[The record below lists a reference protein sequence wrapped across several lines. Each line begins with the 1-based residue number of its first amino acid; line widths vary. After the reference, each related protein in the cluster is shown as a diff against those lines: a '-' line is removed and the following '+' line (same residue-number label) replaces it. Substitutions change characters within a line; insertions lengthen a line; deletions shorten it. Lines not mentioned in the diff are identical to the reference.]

1 MNAMV
6 ATPDKADDP
15 KQNRIL
21 AGLQDVDYSRF
32 LNDLE
37 GVSLQSGQVLYK
49 PGEKLE
55 HVYFPTSG
63 IVSRVFTT
71 QNGSSAGLAMTGNDG
86 FVGIPLVLGGV
97 HSAYEA
103 VVQSKGYAYR
113 LSAEVYTWELEQ
125 SENLLQLSLAYVQAL
140 MTQIAQ
146 SVVCN
151 RHHQADQQLC
161 RWLLLSLD
169 LLGGNQIEM
178 TQEIIANM
186 LGVRR
191 ECITAAAGKL
201 QAAGLI
207 HYSRGRIV
215 VVDRPGIEQR
225 ACECYHVVK
234 SEYDRLFGQKHIPR
248 SIERFRHNPA
258 TLRQRAEN
266 RLQEMP
272 VPPPNNTWDS
282 SRMIQELQIHQIELE
297 MNNEELKRA
306 YDETDA
312 LRAHYVD
319 IYDFAPAPY
328 LTLNSIGSILEMNL
342 AAAIL
347 IKIKRSHKDRHRFQ
361 SLLTDLSLPIF
372 QNFLNDIL
380 NGKAI
385 NSCEVTLK
393 PRSQHPETLIKLE
406 GVPNEESKE
415 CRINMSK
422 I

>member
-1 MNAMV
+1 MI
-6 ATPDKADDP
+6 ATPCKVDDP
-15 KQNRIL
+15 KHNRIL
-21 AGLQDVDYSRF
+21 AELQDEDYTRL

-37 GVSLQSGQVLYK
+37 QVPLQTGQVLFK

-71 QNGSSAGLAMTGNDG
+71 QDGSSAGLAMTGKDG
-86 FVGIPLVLGGV
+86 FIGIPLVLGGV
-97 HSAYEA
+97 HSSYEA

-113 LSAEVYTWELEQ
+113 LNAEIYTWELQQ
-125 SENLLQLSLAYVQAL
+125 SGNLLQLSLAYVQAL

-151 RHHQADQQLC
+151 RHHIADQQLC

-169 LLGGNQIEM
+169 LLGGDQIDM
-178 TQEIIANM
+178 TQEVIANM

-191 ECITAAAGKL
+191 ECVTAAAGKL
-201 QAAGLI
+201 QEAGLI
-207 HYSRGRIV
+207 HYSRGRII
-215 VVDRPGIEQR
+215 VVDRAGIEQR
-225 ACECYHVVK
+225 ACECYNVVK
-234 SEYDRLFGQKHIPR
+234 SEYDRLFGQKPIPHAR
-248 SIERFRHNPA
+248 GRFRQNPA
-258 TLRQRAEN
+258 TLRQRAEK
-266 RLQEMP
+266 RLEEMP
-272 VPPPNNTWDS
+272 SPPPESSWDS

-306 YDETDA
+306 YEETDA

-347 IKIKRSHKDRHRFQ
+347 IKIKRSQKDRHRFQ
-361 SLLTDLSLPIF
+361 SLLTELSLPIF
-372 QNFLNDIL
+372 QRFIDDIL
-380 NGKAI
+380 HGKVL
-385 NSCEVTLK
+385 NTCEVALK
-393 PRSQHPETLIKLE
+393 SSPEQPETLIKLE
-406 GVPNEESKE
+406 GVPNEEGQE

>member
-1 MNAMV
+1 MT
-6 ATPDKADDP
+6 ATPDEVDKP
-15 KQNRIL
+15 KLNRIL
-21 AGLQDVDYSRF
+21 AALEDVDHSRL
-32 LNDLE
+32 LNDFDL
-37 GVSLQSGQVLYK
+37 VPLHVGQVLFK
-49 PGEKLE
+49 AGEKLE

-63 IVSRVFTT
+63 IISRVFTT
-71 QNGSSAGLAMTGNDG
+71 KDGSSAGLAMTGKDG
-86 FVGIPLVLGGV
+86 FVGVPLVLGGV

-113 LSAEVYTWELEQ
+113 LNAEIFTWELEQ
-125 SENLLQLSLAYVQAL
+125 SENLLPLCLSYVQAL

-151 RHHQADQQLC
+151 RHHIADQQFC

-169 LLGGNQIEM
+169 LLGGKQIDM
-178 TQEIIANM
+178 TQEVIANM

-191 ECITAAAGKL
+191 ECVTAAAGKL

-207 HYSRGRIV
+207 NYSRGRIV
-215 VVDRPGIEQR
+215 VIDKPGIEQR

-234 SEYDRLFGQKHIPR
+234 VEYDRLFGQKHNSR
-248 SIERFRHNPA
+248 SRSKQRHNPA
-258 TLRQRAEN
+258 TLRQRAEK
-266 RLQEMP
+266 RLEEMP
-272 VPPPNNTWDS
+272 SPPPNSSWDS

-297 MNNEELKRA
+297 MNNEELQRA
-306 YDETDA
+306 YEETDA

-361 SLLTDLSLPIF
+361 SLLTELSLPIF
-372 QNFLNDIL
+372 QRFLDDIL
-380 NGKAI
+380 EGKLLNI
-385 NSCEVTLK
+385 CEVTLK
-393 PRSQHPETLIKLE
+393 HGHEQPETLIKLE
-406 GVPNEESKE
+406 GVPNEDGKE

-422 I
+422 L

>member
-1 MNAMV
+1 MIAM
-6 ATPDKADDP
+6 PEKMDDP

-21 AGLQDVDYSRF
+21 SALQDADSSRL

-37 GVSLQSGQVLYK
+37 RVPLQVGQVLFK
-49 PGEKLE
+49 AGEKLE

-71 QNGSSAGLAMTGNDG
+71 KDGSSAGLAMTGKDG
-86 FVGIPLVLGGV
+86 FVGVPLVLGGV
-97 HSAYEA
+97 HSSYEA
-103 VVQSKGYAYR
+103 IVQSKGYAYR
-113 LSAEVYTWELEQ
+113 LNAEIFTWELEQ
-125 SENLLQLSLAYVQAL
+125 SENLLKLCLAYVQAL

-151 RHHQADQQLC
+151 RHHVADQQFC

-169 LLGGNQIEM
+169 LLGGNQIDM
-178 TQEIIANM
+178 TQEVIANM

-191 ECITAAAGKL
+191 ECVTAAAGKL
-201 QAAGLI
+201 QAAGHI

-215 VVDRPGIEQR
+215 VIDRPGIEQR
-225 ACECYHVVK
+225 ACECYHIVK
-234 SEYDRLFGQKHIPR
+234 SEYDRLFSLKSASH
-248 SIERFRHNPA
+248 SKSKLRHNPA
-258 TLRQRAEN
+258 TLRQRAEK
-266 RLQEMP
+266 RLEDMP
-272 VPPPNNTWDS
+272 SPPPDSSWDS

-306 YDETDA
+306 YEETDA

-361 SLLTDLSLPIF
+361 SLLTELSLPIF
-372 QNFLNDIL
+372 QRFLDDIL
-380 NGKAI
+380 EGKVL
-385 NSCEVTLK
+385 NTCEVALK
-393 PRSQHPETLIKLE
+393 PSLDQPETLIKLE
-406 GVPNEESKE
+406 GVPNEEGLE